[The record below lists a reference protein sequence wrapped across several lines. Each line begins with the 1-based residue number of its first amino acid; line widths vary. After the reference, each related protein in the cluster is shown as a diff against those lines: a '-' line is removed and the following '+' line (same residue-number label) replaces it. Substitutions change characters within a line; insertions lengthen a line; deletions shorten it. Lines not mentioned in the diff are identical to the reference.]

1 MPHDGKADLLE
12 REFEKMYATY
22 VKEVNDLKQKLA
34 QQDKSVEDLN
44 RLMKS
49 QNELL
54 QNCENQLDFQ
64 VVEIQNLKM

>member
-34 QQDKSVEDLN
+34 
-44 RLMKS
+44 
-49 QNELL
+49 
-54 QNCENQLDFQ
+54 
-64 VVEIQNLKM
+64 